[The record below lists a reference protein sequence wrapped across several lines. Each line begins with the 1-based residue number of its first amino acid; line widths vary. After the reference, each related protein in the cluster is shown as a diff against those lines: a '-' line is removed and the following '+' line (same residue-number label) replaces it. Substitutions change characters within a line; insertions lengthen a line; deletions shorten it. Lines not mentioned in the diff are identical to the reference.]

1 MTTFLF
7 TLSLFG
13 LAMVAMAIGVIV
25 SNRELHGSCG
35 GVGSDDCLC
44 SLEKRR
50 ACALE
55 EKARRLDPGAAAD
68 PVFFDRALLKG
79 KGKGRGPEHD
89 HTH

>member
-7 TLSLFG
+7 TLSLVA

-55 EKARRLDPGAAAD
+55 EKARRLDPGAAAAD
-68 PVFFDRALLKG
+68 PAFFDRSLL

-89 HTH
+89 HTR